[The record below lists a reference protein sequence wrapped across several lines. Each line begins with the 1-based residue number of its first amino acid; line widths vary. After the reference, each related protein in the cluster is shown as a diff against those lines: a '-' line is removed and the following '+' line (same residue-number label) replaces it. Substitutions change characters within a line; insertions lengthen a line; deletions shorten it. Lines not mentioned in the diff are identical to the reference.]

1 MREKDGRRDGVSP
14 IEDLPRKIEPD
25 PGLEERVV
33 GALRA
38 EGLLRRRER
47 RSRRAPLRAVAW
59 GTATAAAAA
68 AIAWGG
74 FAAGYRTGSRQAMDL
89 AREMRGEDGR
99 RVAEMVQRTGS
110 AYLAALAVLA
120 REGAA
125 DEAGRDEGRETA
137 VAILYAA
144 AHRIADLAPEDPA
157 LQSIG
162 FLLSGGAPC
171 DSTGAGGAEDDL
183 VWF

>member
-1 MREKDGRRDGVSP
+1 MTDKDGRRDGENP
-14 IEDLPRKIEPD
+14 IEDLSREMEPD
-25 PGLEERVV
+25 PGLEARVV
-33 GALRA
+33 RALRD

-59 GTATAAAAA
+59 GTAAAAAAA

-89 AREMRGEDGR
+89 AREMRDEDGR

-110 AYLAALAVLA
+110 AYLTALAALA
-120 REGAA
+120 REGPANGGA
-125 DEAGRDEGRETA
+125 RDQGLEAA
-137 VAILYAA
+137 VAVLYAA
-144 AHRIADLAPEDPA
+144 AHRVADLAPEDPA
-157 LQSIG
+157 LPSIAL
-162 FLLSGGAPC
+162 LLSGGAPP
-171 DSTGAGGAEDDL
+171 DSAATAGEKDGL